1 MITLSTLFCVR
12 ASGDEFSRL
21 LGTPLFELPN
31 RDDARG
37 RLSLT
42 FRDIESL
49 PPVLADARVPLI
61 LVKTDQGNLAKLVLS
76 PGFRRAKPG
85 DGAGSLV
92 PIVVVERFETI
103 DASDRKSS
111 KARGKEVT
119 LYSGFELD
127 LDSGQIVPQGLGGD
141 LVFQTEGTPGSRVMV
156 ARDAKMI
163 TFERPLPAADASP
176 GRPSAGRAIQPAD
189 FAGRFLLVAN
199 GQWSGP
205 LELVIDSTGA
215 VTGQFRSDKNGTV
228 YAVTGMVAVDNPQ
241 KVAFTIQFPRAKQNY
256 EGFLWTAGKD
266 VIAGTFTLLERTYG
280 FVAIREGASLLPED
294 LEVTVGGELKARAP
308 ATNKSLMFKLGLAA
322 DSLQLD
328 GAPVHDEADLTHR
341 IRERIKSEPGLD
353 ASLTVAD
360 RVPFERVRAAVTAI
374 KLSGIKTIHI
384 IADPNPNPNAG
395 PELKP

>member
-1 MITLSTLFCVR
+1 
-12 ASGDEFSRL
+12 
-21 LGTPLFELPN
+21 
-31 RDDARG
+31 
-37 RLSLT
+37 
-42 FRDIESL
+42 
-49 PPVLADARVPLI
+49 
-61 LVKTDQGNLAKLVLS
+61 
-76 PGFRRAKPG
+76 
-85 DGAGSLV
+85 
-92 PIVVVERFETI
+92 
-103 DASDRKSS
+103 
-111 KARGKEVT
+111 
-119 LYSGFELD
+119 
-127 LDSGQIVPQGLGGD
+127 
-141 LVFQTEGTPGSRVMV
+141 
-156 ARDAKMI
+156 
-163 TFERPLPAADASP
+163 
-176 GRPSAGRAIQPAD
+176 
-189 FAGRFLLVAN
+189 
-199 GQWSGP
+199 
-205 LELVIDSTGA
+205 
-215 VTGQFRSDKNGTV
+215 
-228 YAVTGMVAVDNPQ
+228 MVAVDNPQ

-384 IADPNPNPNAG
+384 IADPNPNAG